1 MKEAMREPTREL
13 PASTE
18 SPLAEE
24 EAQFR
29 ARWNEIQTGFVDEPR
44 RAVAQAD
51 ELVAETLTRIG
62 ERFAERRSEIE
73 EQWARQNEVS
83 TEQLRVVLQR
93 YRSFF
98 DRLLGVQVEA

>member
-24 EAQFR
+24 E
-29 ARWNEIQTGFVDEPR
+29 
-44 RAVAQAD
+44 
-51 ELVAETLTRIG
+51 
-62 ERFAERRSEIE
+62 
-73 EQWARQNEVS
+73 
-83 TEQLRVVLQR
+83 EQLRVVLQR